1 MVPVDKWVGT
11 IPVQRGRD
19 FTFVPVRLS
28 GLPVRMSFHIPLP
41 SALAAVLLVGLSA
54 CGGDQSGERTE
65 TTADTLTVLPSDG
78 GGVVNIGGKLFSIPS
93 PVQTALM
100 IRSTGAE
107 YRRELVLDRAI
118 ADGLTS
124 KMGRALAMGLY
135 GADLAYATIH
145 KDGQSA
151 LATLQTIE
159 RLGAQLELGNA
170 FDRSLLDRFKANM
183 NVQDSLLRLSGEA
196 FRASDQYLKTNDRGD
211 VSSLILAGGW
221 LGSLH
226 IALQHTGGKGSEKVA
241 QRVGEQ
247 RRALGDLIALIEATD
262 KEKQCDAL
270 NADLKTLKQS
280 FDAIKSTYQF
290 DKPVTDVAART
301 TFINGTSS
309 VTVTPEQLATLAQQV
324 QTLRTKY
331 LI

>member
-1 MVPVDKWVGT
+1 MSSH
-11 IPVQRGRD
+11 Q
-19 FTFVPVRLS
+19 L
-28 GLPVRMSFHIPLP
+28 LPTAV
-41 SALAAVLLVGLSA
+41 ALVLLAGVTA
-54 CGGDQSGERTE
+54 CGDGPSGSQTE
-65 TTADTLTVLPSDG
+65 THADTLTTAPSDG

-107 YRRELVLDRAI
+107 YQRDIVLDRAM

-124 KMGRALAMGLY
+124 KVGRALAMGLY
-135 GADLAYATIH
+135 GADLAYCTIH

-159 RLGAQLELGNA
+159 QLGARLELGNA
-170 FDRSLLDRFKANM
+170 FDKSLLDRFKENM
-183 NVQDSLLRLSGEA
+183 NNQDSLLRLSGEA

-226 IALQHTGGKGSEKVA
+226 IALRHTGGKGSEKVA

-247 RRALGDLIALIEATD
+247 RRALGDLIALIEAND
-262 KEKQCDAL
+262 KEKQCNAL
-270 NADLKTLKQS
+270 CADLKTLKQA

-290 DKPVTDVAART
+290 EKPVTDVAART
-301 TFINGTSS
+301 TFINGASS
-309 VTVTPEQLATLAQQV
+309 VTVTPEQLTAIAQQV
-324 QTLRTKY
+324 ETLRTKY

>member
-1 MVPVDKWVGT
+1 M
-11 IPVQRGRD
+11 
-19 FTFVPVRLS
+19 
-28 GLPVRMSFHIPLP
+28 
-41 SALAAVLLVGLSA
+41 ALVLLVGSTS
-54 CGGDQSGERTE
+54 CGGDPDGSRTE
-65 TTADTLTVLPSDG
+65 TNADTLTVAPSDG

-100 IRSTGAE
+100 IRSTGAD
-107 YRRELVLDRAI
+107 YQRDIVLDRAK

-124 KMGRALAMGLY
+124 KVGRALAMGLY

-145 KDGQSA
+145 KDGQTA

-159 RLGAQLELGNA
+159 QLGGRLELGNA
-170 FDRSLLDRFKANM
+170 FDKSLLDRFKANM
-183 NVQDSLLRLSGEA
+183 NDQDSLLRLSGEA

-226 IALQHTGGKGSEKVA
+226 IALRHTGGKGSEKVA

-247 RRALGDLIALIEATD
+247 RRALDDLIALIEAND
-262 KEKQCDAL
+262 KEKQCGAL
-270 NADLKTLKQS
+270 CADLKTLKQA

-290 DKPVTDVAART
+290 EKPVTDIAART
-301 TFINGTSS
+301 TFINGASS
-309 VTVTPEQLATLAQQV
+309 VTVTPEQLTAIAQQV
-324 QTLRTKY
+324 ETLRTKY